1 MKLAVPL
8 LAFFIAIAA
17 MYLIMQSG
25 VQLEQG
31 LMIPFAVFCILGII
45 ICSGLGLFDKSFM
58 KYVLYSTII
67 QFFYFLLDVS
77 TALLIGKSVWFAIL
91 QFLNFMLAGG
101 LFAIVMTILYSAV
114 RKDEMPEYAG
124 LYDKNQLLIVA
135 LAVSCLALGGM
146 PGFNI
151 FVGEFLIYS
160 SLFTVHPALTLGA
173 VFAGLICFI
182 FYFRI
187 CYVMFAGKSETEIKQ
202 NVLVKII
209 LVLMALKIVLL
220 GVVPQILLGILELF
234 I

>member
-124 LYDKNQLLIVA
+124 LYDRNQLLIVA
-135 LAVSCLALGGM
+135 LAVCCLALGGM

-187 CYVMFAGKSETEIKQ
+187 CYTLMVRKSDIAVPLPMALETIVMALS
-202 NVLVKII
+202 I
-209 LVLMALKIVLL
+209 LVVGL
-220 GVVPQILLGILELF
+220 GVVPHVLLKVLEVVT
-234 I
+234 